1 MVLSGRFSHDDA
13 YMGLYRFNCPEC
25 KKHFNTESPLPWTV
39 DQTAMVVCQAG
50 KPTKCLVYCAGETEP
65 ALPSP
70 PTTAAATTA
79 AAGPPNGLP
88 AASSTP
94 TIALAD
100 EPTGRQVAYLEVQSA
115 DGGIHRLSIEEN
127 SVQTYGRKTDFD
139 VCDYPI
145 PSEDKKMSRLHFQID
160 CRVHNRRPSY
170 ILSDCG
176 SVHGTRV
183 TRQTEEQTHV
193 LQLYANKQYKD
204 QQDGV
209 CLEPN
214 DFIMAGVTIL
224 RFGIDQASDGSNTT
238 NTDDHAGQYDPNK
251 TTVF

>member
-1 MVLSGRFSHDDA
+1 
-13 YMGLYRFNCPEC
+13 MGLYRFNCPEC
-25 KKHFNTESPLPWTV
+25 KKHFNTESSLPWAV

-50 KPTKCLVYCAGETEP
+50 KPTKCLVYCAGEAEP
-65 ALPSP
+65 AP
-70 PTTAAATTA
+70 PPVAVATAQGAAAVNG
-79 AAGPPNGLP
+79 GPIPP
-88 AASSTP
+88 ASSGTP

-100 EPTGRQVAYLEVQSA
+100 EPSGRQIAYLEVQST
-115 DGGIHRLSIEEN
+115 DGGIHRLPIEEG
-127 SVQTYGRKTDFD
+127 SVQTYGRKSDFD

-176 SVHGTRV
+176 SVHGTRI

-193 LQLYANKQYKD
+193 LQLYANKQVKE
-204 QQDGV
+204 QQDGI

-214 DFIMAGVTIL
+214 DFITAGVTIL
-224 RFGIDQASDGSNTT
+224 RFGIDQASDGSVSNANDTQ
-238 NTDDHAGQYDPNK
+238 DGQYDPNK